1 MFNIFKNNCCHVP
14 KECDL
19 VHQLQQTQADLD
31 RLENSL
37 NLQACIPHFDR
48 FIGKQNIFTP
58 CWDLRSIGDWLIET
72 GYGRVNPITTL
83 PSTSRYDGIP
93 IIDNFDN
100 DSGGQEMLRGL
111 AKWLNELA
119 DIKDKYKETQEHI
132 KKLRKQEIELKNKLG
147 IN

>member
-1 MFNIFKNNCCHVP
+1 MFNFFKNNCCHVP

-31 RLENSL
+31 SLENSL
-37 NLQACIPHFDR
+37 ILQTRIPRFNR
-48 FIGKQNIFTP
+48 FIDKRNFTP
-58 CWDLRSIGDWLIET
+58 YWDLRNIGNWLIET
-72 GYGRVNPITTL
+72 GYGSVDPITTL
-83 PSTSRYDGIP
+83 PSTSRYNGIS
-93 IIDNFDN
+93 IRDNFDN

-147 IN
+147 IS

>member
-1 MFNIFKNNCCHVP
+1 MFNIFKNNCRHVP

-37 NLQACIPHFDR
+37 ILQAPIPHFDR
-48 FIGKQNIFTP
+48 FISKQKIFTP
-58 CWDLRSIGDWLIET
+58 WDLRDIGNWLIEV
-72 GYGRVNPITTL
+72 GYGRVDPITTL
-83 PSTSRYDGIP
+83 PSTSSYNGIS
-93 IIDNFDN
+93 IKDNFDN

-119 DIKDKYKETQEHI
+119 DIKDKYKETQEDI
-132 KKLRKQEIELKNKLG
+132 KKLRNQEIELKNKLG